1 MSFSVEPDSD
11 PRTFRL
17 LGELDLAT
25 EGRLMQRLGPSMN
38 GPGDLHLDLQGL
50 EFMDSTGIH
59 ILIKLIRRLGDR
71 GRVVLRSPKGFPNV
85 IVEGK
90 GDGSP
95 MALSAKA

>member
-1 MSFSVEPDSD
+1 
-11 PRTFRL
+11 
-17 LGELDLAT
+17 
-25 EGRLMQRLGPSMN
+25 MQRLGPSLN

-71 GRVVLRSPKGFPNV
+71 GRVVLRSPTGEVARVLDLVGAEGFPSV